1 MLKSVIFLVIIFF
14 LLLSV
19 TPVSADYTTDLQTQ
33 LKSAAGTKGANY
45 GEARD
50 PRAVAAMVV
59 EVLLGTLGVLF
70 VVYIVYA
77 GFLITTA
84 AGEEE
89 KVEKGK
95 RVLRYC
101 IIGLLMIFGAFSIT
115 LFVNRYLIEAQ
126 QYDKPTTPF
135 YAGGEFHVDED
146 TSQFYNKDPLS
157 ENLQIG
163 DEPVWGSGGE
173 AKTW

>member
-1 MLKSVIFLVIIFF
+1 MKVFLITIFIFF
-14 LLLSV
+14 TMGALAI
-19 TPVSADYTTDLQTQ
+19 PVFADYTTDLQTQ
-33 LKSAAGTKGANY
+33 LQSAAGTKGANY
-45 GEARD
+45 GTARD

-95 RVLRYC
+95 RVLKYC
-101 IIGLLMIFGAFSIT
+101 IIGLLMVFGAFSIT

-126 QYDKPTTPF
+126 QYNKPTTPF
-135 YAGGEFHVDED
+135 YAGSEFHVDED

-157 ENLQIG
+157 ETINEGTIW
-163 DEPVWGSGGE
+163 D
-173 AKTW
+173 

>member
-1 MLKSVIFLVIIFF
+1 MRKF
-14 LLLSV
+14 LLTAVLLFALV
-19 TPVSADYTTDLQTQ
+19 LPAVPASADYTTDLQTQ
-33 LKSAAGTKGANY
+33 LQSAAGTKGANY
-45 GEARD
+45 GTARD

-95 RVLRYC
+95 RVLKYC
-101 IIGLLMIFGAFSIT
+101 IIGLLMVFGAFSIT
-115 LFVNRYLIEAQ
+115 LFVNRYLLEAQ

-135 YAGGEFHVDED
+135 YAGSEFHVDED

-157 ENLQIG
+157 ETINDKVI
-163 DEPVWGSGGE
+163 DW
-173 AKTW
+173 